1 MKKLLAA
8 SSALALI
15 AAAAPAMAAE
25 VGTNVKTRTYA
36 ETGTRTVSYLGS
48 TVENDFDLSTSASGL
63 GSSAVATGTYS
74 SGSAPVTVTGT
85 ATAPGAA
92 TGTNTASV
100 NVDSYELT
108 GGSLSDVMAS
118 TFTDT
123 VAESITSS
131 FSF

>member
-8 SSALALI
+8 SSALALV

-36 ETGTRTVSYLGS
+36 ETGTRVVSYLGS
-48 TVENDFDLSTSASGL
+48 TVENDFDLSASASGV
-63 GSSAVATGTYS
+63 GASAVATGSYS

-85 ATAPGAA
+85 ATAPGGASA
-92 TGTNTASV
+92 TTASV
-100 NVDSYELT
+100 NVDSFELT
-108 GGSLSDVMAS
+108 GGSLSDVTNTS
-118 TFTDT
+118 FTDT
-123 VAESITSS
+123 VAESISSS